1 MTAYGERVFSRP
13 DCLNNLHAR
22 ILSVGVDPDQSPTG
36 AQAASQWGDDALG
49 AEINSGFRAIG
60 LGCDNQVEIGLGP
73 ARPRNDLVEQEAVVL
88 TIDYQG
94 YRPLIKRHAR
104 TRADAGA
111 PVLFQK
117 RAQIRDLSLEL
128 ARRGPPQAHFMP
140 DRAGGCR

>member
-1 MTAYGERVFSRP
+1 MTADGERVFSGP
-13 DCLNNLHAR
+13 DCLNNLDAR
-22 ILSVGVDPDQSPTG
+22 ILSMGVDSNQSPTST
-36 AQAASQWGDDALG
+36 QATRQWGNDALG
-49 AEINSGFRAIG
+49 TEINSGFRAIG
-60 LGCDNQVEIGLGP
+60 LGCDDQVEIGLGP

-111 PVLFQK
+111 PILFQK

-128 ARRGPPQAHFMP
+128 A
-140 DRAGGCR
+140 